1 MSNPYF
7 VFSPFVQNRVLDM
20 ILAELDK
27 GDGCPRA
34 ALNIYT
40 SGGPERGILLST
52 LYMSL
57 PSFTKAVDGTAESYE
72 ITLDSNAAA
81 SGTAAYFELVD
92 RNKNMVLGGAVGAL
106 GSGAIIELNKTT
118 ITAGD
123 TVIVEKMVVSL
134 RGARRVS

>member
-7 VFSPFVQNRVLDM
+7 VFSPFIQNRVLDL
-20 ILAELDK
+20 ILGELDK
-27 GDGCPRA
+27 GEGCPRA

-40 SGGPERGILLST
+40 SGGPQRGILLST

-57 PSFTKAVDGTAESYE
+57 PSFTKSVEGSSESYE
-72 ITLDSNAAA
+72 ITPDTNASA

-92 RNKNMVLGGAVGAL
+92 RNKNMVIGGAVGAV

-123 TVIVEKMVVSL
+123 TVIVEKMRVSL
-134 RGARRVS
+134 RGARRAV